1 MKQYKKTFAFL
12 LALAVFCGWFPAA
25 APAEEGLDEQTSPVE
40 SIGNGGGDTN
50 ADEKNSSEIRYGDHF
65 SGDFRVLA
73 YGVVQEPSRSSQNPD
88 NNLINLPHYIGNLE
102 LRPDLRFTSRV
113 VDASVK
119 PRGKVLFNAWEE
131 GDLSGKTEWDSD
143 LYVNEWLVRI
153 KAGERLF
160 VSYGREN
167 LQWGPSF
174 LHSPSNPFFSD
185 NGRSNPY
192 IEIAGMEFGRVVF
205 IPHRLWTISLIAHM
219 DEGRNDLPGLDP
231 FEKSYALKIDFTGRQ
246 NYASLII
253 SDKDDG
259 EDTPTVGFFGGWT
272 ASDALLLYVEGNLT
286 KGSRALYPQED
297 ASFLGASMRKTRQDD
312 SDIKPVILA
321 GAAYTF
327 YNSGTLTLEYMHNAP
342 GYNREE
348 ADIYYAFRRDA
359 SDLFN
364 MGGIA
369 KLFGSYYLSQTGKPG
384 LRFLRKNYAM
394 LQYYQGNIKGKVDL
408 TLRWTQNIDDGSGQ
422 FLGLLSYA
430 LGNHWELFSSGI
442 VNAGNADTEYGSIL
456 NYQVMLGLKFTF

>member
-1 MKQYKKTFAFL
+1 MKQHKKTFAFL
-12 LALAVFCGWFPAA
+12 LAMSVFCGWFPAT
-25 APAEEGLDEQTSPVE
+25 APAEEGLDEQSFRIET
-40 SIGNGGGDTN
+40 IRDGGGEKN
-50 ADEKNSSEIRYGDHF
+50 ADEKLSSEIKYGDHF
-65 SGDFRVLA
+65 SGDLRILA

-88 NNLINLPHYIGNLE
+88 NNLIHLPHYIGNLE
-102 LRPDLRFTSRV
+102 LRPDLRFNSRI

-160 VSYGREN
+160 FSYGCEN

-205 IPHRLWTISLIAHM
+205 IPHRFWTVSFIAHM
-219 DEGRNDLPGLDP
+219 DEGRNDLLGLDP
-231 FEKSYALKIDFTGRQ
+231 FEKTYAVKIDFTGRQ

-272 ASDALLLYVEGNLT
+272 ASDALLLYVEGSLT

-297 ASFLGASMRKTRQDD
+297 TSFLGASMRKTRQDD

-321 GAAYTF
+321 GAGYTF
-327 YNSGTLTLEYMHNAP
+327 YNGGTLTFEYMHNAP

-348 ADIYYAFRRDA
+348 ADIYYAFRSDA
-359 SDLFN
+359 ADLFN

-384 LRFLRKNYAM
+384 LKFLRKNYAM
-394 LQYYQGNIKGKVDL
+394 LQYYQGNIKGKIDM

-422 FLGLLSYA
+422 FLGLLSYS

-442 VNAGNADTEYGSIL
+442 VNAGDADTEYGSIL

>member
-1 MKQYKKTFAFL
+1 MKQHKKTFAFL
-12 LALAVFCGWFPAA
+12 LAMSVFCGWFPAT
-25 APAEEGLDEQTSPVE
+25 APAEEGLDEQSFRIET
-40 SIGNGGGDTN
+40 IRDGGGEKN
-50 ADEKNSSEIRYGDHF
+50 ADEKLSSEIKYGDHF
-65 SGDFRVLA
+65 SGDLRILA

-88 NNLINLPHYIGNLE
+88 NNLIHLPHYIGNLE
-102 LRPDLRFTSRV
+102 LRPDLRFNSRI

-160 VSYGREN
+160 FSYGCEN

-205 IPHRLWTISLIAHM
+205 IPHRFWTVSFIAHM
-219 DEGRNDLPGLDP
+219 DEGRNDLLGLDP
-231 FEKSYALKIDFTGRQ
+231 FEKTYAVKIDFTGRQ

-272 ASDALLLYVEGNLT
+272 ASDALLLYVEGSLT

-297 ASFLGASMRKTRQDD
+297 TSFLGASMRKTRQDD

-321 GAAYTF
+321 GAGYTF
-327 YNSGTLTLEYMHNAP
+327 YNGGTLTFEYMHNAP

-348 ADIYYAFRRDA
+348 ADIYYAFRSDA
-359 SDLFN
+359 ADLFN

-384 LRFLRKNYAM
+384 LKFLRKNYAM
-394 LQYYQGNIKGKVDL
+394 LQYYRGNIKGKIDM

-422 FLGLLSYA
+422 FLGLLSYS

-442 VNAGNADTEYGSIL
+442 VNAGDADTEYGSIL